1 MGNALVAYL
10 AAAVA
15 AASHAAAPPNGATA
29 ALAARPRHTSVVL
42 RARPNGPRLVKVGP
56 RGPLGGPLV
65 FGVVGVR
72 GRWVKVTAE
81 ALPNGH
87 YGWVRFGRDVSVQPV
102 EWALRASLSRRALYV
117 LRDGRLVRTIPVGIG
132 APDSPTPT
140 GRFAV
145 AEKVTGSFG
154 PAYGC
159 CILALTARQPH
170 LPPGWNSRRGPRG
183 PSGVIAALTPL
194 RPVMISRA
202 ADAPP
207 RFVEPRTV
215 WKPSLSMTWV
225 MSSPSLLRLMRG
237 QVASLVTGQRVLPN
251 KALSNG
257 FVFRHETLRS
267 AFEAIL

>member
-1 MGNALVAYL
+1 MGNALIAYL

-29 ALAARPRHTSVVL
+29 ALAARPLHGTVVL
-42 RARPNGPRLVKVGP
+42 RADPGGRALVRVGP

-72 GRWVKVTAE
+72 GRWVEVTAE
-81 ALPNGH
+81 ALPNGR

-102 EWALRASLSRRALYV
+102 EWTLRASLSRRELYV
-117 LRDGRLVRTIPVGIG
+117 LRGGRLVRTIPVGIG

-145 AEKVTGSFG
+145 AEKVTGPLG

-170 LPPGWNSRRGPRG
+170 LPPGWNTRITYYVAIHAG
-183 PSGVIAALTPL
+183 SGQGSAVSAGCLHATE
-194 RPVMISRA
+194 
-202 ADAPP
+202 ADV
-207 RFVEPRTV
+207 RYLMRTV
-215 WKPSLSMTWV
+215 PLGTV
-225 MSSPSLLRLMRG
+225 VQILR
-237 QVASLVTGQRVLPN
+237 
-251 KALSNG
+251 
-257 FVFRHETLRS
+257 
-267 AFEAIL
+267 

>member
-1 MGNALVAYL
+1 MGHALIAYL
-10 AAAVA
+10 AAAVV

-29 ALAARPRHTSVVL
+29 ALAARPLHGSVVL
-42 RARPNGPRLVKVGP
+42 RARPDGPRLVRVGP

-72 GRWVKVTAE
+72 GSWVEVTAA

-87 YGWVRFGRDVSVQPV
+87 HGWVEFGRDVSVQPV
-102 EWALRASLSRRALYV
+102 EWTLRASLSRRELYL

-132 APDSPTPT
+132 ASASPTPT

-170 LPPGWNSRRGPRG
+170 LPSGWNTRIIYYVAIHAGRGQG
-183 PSGVIAALTPL
+183 SAVSAGCLHATE
-194 RPVMISRA
+194 
-202 ADAPP
+202 ADV
-207 RFVEPRTV
+207 RYLMRTV
-215 WKPSLSMTWV
+215 PLGTPV
-225 MSSPSLLRLMRG
+225 
-237 QVASLVTGQRVLPN
+237 QIQR
-251 KALSNG
+251 
-257 FVFRHETLRS
+257 
-267 AFEAIL
+267 